1 MELSSSIRAQIL
13 PEIENDP
20 QKMNSAS
27 LNMKLFSV
35 IILIAPTQMRN
46 KKNCVR
52 HQIKKVLTNSGIW
65 RMSFLTRPSWIYIKK
80 KVGIPEIVSDDRLL
94 HFKPSNLISGF
105 PTTPSND
112 FHVSRSL
119 AKSPLRCSC
128 VVVFELELAL
138 VYFKF

>member
-35 IILIAPTQMRN
+35 IILIAPTQMGN

-52 HQIKKVLTNSGIW
+52 HQI
-65 RMSFLTRPSWIYIKK
+65 
-80 KVGIPEIVSDDRLL
+80 
-94 HFKPSNLISGF
+94 
-105 PTTPSND
+105 
-112 FHVSRSL
+112 
-119 AKSPLRCSC
+119 
-128 VVVFELELAL
+128 
-138 VYFKF
+138 